1 MKNVARK
8 TGATEK
14 VIAIVE
20 NVNVIKVTLEKNAL
34 VMWRIAQEKQIM
46 GNFVAVMGCVTL
58 VLRL

>member
-1 MKNVARK
+1 M
-8 TGATEK
+8 EK

-20 NVNVIKVTLEKNAL
+20 NVNVIRVTQEKNAL

>member
-34 VMWRIAQEKQIM
+34 VMWRIAQEKQIT

>member
-14 VIAIVE
+14 VNAIVE

-34 VMWRIAQEKQIM
+34 VMWRIAQEKQIT

>member
-1 MKNVARK
+1 M
-8 TGATEK
+8 EK

-20 NVNVIKVTLEKNAL
+20 NVNVIRVTLEKNAL
-34 VMWRIAQEKQIM
+34 VMWRIAQEKQIT

>member
-34 VMWRIAQEKQIM
+34 VMWRIAQEKPIT

>member
-34 VMWRIAQEKQIM
+34 VMLRIAQGKQIT
-46 GNFVAVMGCVTL
+46 GNFVAVVGSVTL